1 MLDFDEILVGI
12 KNPQIQKYVEEAI
25 KSYRIGNYRSAI
37 LAVWV
42 ATMFDL
48 VKKFEVLVDQCEPTA
63 IDKWKS
69 LKPKIKDHKNWEHE
83 LIQAG

>member
-1 MLDFDEILVGI
+1 MLDFDEILVSI
-12 KNPQIQKYVEEAI
+12 RNPQIQKYVEEAI

-48 VKKFEVLVDQCEPTA
+48 VKKFEILVEQRKPNA
-63 IDKWKS
+63 IQKW
-69 LKPKIKDHKNWEHE
+69 
-83 LIQAG
+83 GT